1 MGLGG
6 FYDIEHFVKKLSWK
20 KAVAGASLLGGYYY
34 SRISRKPRMTA
45 LPVSIA
51 IEPTTSCNL
60 RCPQCPSGLRQFSR
74 PTGMIDKELFFHI
87 IDQIKETVCYL
98 TFYFQG
104 EPYLHPDFPEMARY
118 AEEKGIY
125 TSTSTNAH
133 YLNEETARKTVESG
147 LSRLIVSMDG
157 LDQET
162 YAKYRVGGQ
171 LHKVV
176 EGLKTLTAVKRAM
189 GKKRPYLILQYLVL
203 KHNEGDL
210 QKVERFA
217 KTLGVDEVKFKTA
230 QIYDYENGSE
240 FIPDTGQYARYRKT
254 GSGYAIKNRMY
265 NHCWKMWH
273 SCVITWD
280 GKVVPCCFDKDASH
294 VLGDMKEQSFKE
306 IWFSK
311 RYGDFRSR
319 LFRSRKNIDI
329 CRNCT
334 EGTKVWI

>member
-1 MGLGG
+1 M
-6 FYDIEHFVKKLSWK
+6 E
-20 KAVAGASLLGGYYY
+20 
-34 SRISRKPRMTA
+34 
-45 LPVSIA
+45 
-51 IEPTTSCNL
+51 
-60 RCPQCPSGLRQFSR
+60 Q
-74 PTGMIDKELFFHI
+74 
-87 IDQIKETVCYL
+87 
-98 TFYFQG
+98 
-104 EPYLHPDFPEMARY
+104 
-118 AEEKGIY
+118 
-125 TSTSTNAH
+125 
-133 YLNEETARKTVESG
+133 
-147 LSRLIVSMDG
+147 
-157 LDQET
+157 
-162 YAKYRVGGQ
+162 
-171 LHKVV
+171 
-176 EGLKTLTAVKRAM
+176 
-189 GKKRPYLILQYLVL
+189 
-203 KHNEGDL
+203 
-210 QKVERFA
+210 FA

-230 QIYDYENGSE
+230 QVYDYENGSE